1 MKRTAIILALLLVA
15 VLAVGCDAFSSAQPS
30 DQPQPPPAGANSP
43 APSGQATLPVPAG
56 ACQSR
61 LWGKVTNA
69 TTGKT
74 TANVAVEV
82 TSSGKTFKTVTDANG
97 LYGFA
102 GLCAGDYAMSL
113 TPPGGKPIPNPN
125 PVKLDGKQVQQVD
138 LPYK

>member
-1 MKRTAIILALLLVA
+1 MKRTAIAIVLLVVA
-15 VLAVGCDAFSSAQPS
+15 VLAAACDTFLSPQPS
-30 DQPQPPPAGANSP
+30 NSP
-43 APSGQATLPVPAG
+43 QAPVANTLAAPGQATLPVPVG

-69 TTGKT
+69 ATGKSP
-74 TANVAVEV
+74 ANVAVEIS
-82 TSSGKTFKTVTDANG
+82 SSGKTFKTVTDANG

-102 GLCAGDYAMSL
+102 GLCAGEYAMSL